1 MYYNVVGKN
10 FKKIKFVIVLSEG
23 GGGWRPPGDGGWS
36 SPGNDGWN
44 WSLTNS
50 RYVQG
55 FAKHSSFSRKP
66 GPL

>member
-1 MYYNVVGKN
+1 MKINTSVVEKIKK
-10 FKKIKFVIVLSEG
+10 KKIVIVLFEG

-50 RYVQG
+50 RYV
-55 FAKHSSFSRKP
+55 HSSAKRS
-66 GPL
+66 